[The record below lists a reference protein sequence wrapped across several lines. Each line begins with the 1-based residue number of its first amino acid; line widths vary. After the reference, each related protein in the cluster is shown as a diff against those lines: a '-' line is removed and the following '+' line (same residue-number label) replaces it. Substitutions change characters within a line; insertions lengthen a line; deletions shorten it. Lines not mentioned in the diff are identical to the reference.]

1 MKVDAGLKEVFRGD
15 LSSVEMAGAM
25 LDELGI
31 SSHRRWEQ
39 AGGVQFSA
47 SETAMIPGR
56 EAILLV
62 PSIAY
67 DEAKEALAVNDSSWA
82 AYTIVVAQIHLGDL
96 DGAERSLEAGAR
108 KFPAIVLFHSAGA
121 LIAALRKDEGAVMRA
136 IERTNQNR
144 KPYGHFHHAEFD
156 VACALATLGRSSE
169 AIDWLTSAVR
179 NGLPCLSAVRDEPL
193 LASLRNESRYRDL
206 VAEVSAQ
213 RDSYRDLYERLRP
226 MIWSQ

>member
-1 MKVDAGLKEVFRGD
+1 MKDDAGLKEVFRGD

-67 DEAKEALAVNDSSWA
+67 DEAKEALAGFHNPEPDYISELSTEIA
-82 AYTIVVAQIHLGDL
+82 ANQ
-96 DGAERSLEAGAR
+96 R
-108 KFPAIVLFHSAGA
+108 KRRGMAAVILFILFAPLAIA
-121 LIAALRKDEGAVMRA
+121 LI
-136 IERTNQNR
+136 
-144 KPYGHFHHAEFD
+144 
-156 VACALATLGRSSE
+156 S
-169 AIDWLTSAVR
+169 
-179 NGLPCLSAVRDEPL
+179 L
-193 LASLRNESRYRDL
+193 LVVLVGSLFR
-206 VAEVSAQ
+206 
-213 RDSYRDLYERLRP
+213 
-226 MIWSQ
+226 